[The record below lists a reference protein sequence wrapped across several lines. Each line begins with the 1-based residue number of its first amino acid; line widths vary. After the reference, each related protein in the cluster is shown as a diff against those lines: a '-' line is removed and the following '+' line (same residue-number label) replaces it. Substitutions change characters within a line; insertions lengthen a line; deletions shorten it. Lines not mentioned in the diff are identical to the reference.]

1 MNENTNEKMNEEMN
15 ELNLEDL
22 EKIAGGFPSELITN
36 TGQLLITVRRMFNRG
51 MSIDDIVNEIV
62 STSLSNCF
70 VAERTD
76 QAANALSYVVRT
88 YCESLAANR

>member
-22 EKIAGGFPSELITN
+22 EKIAGGFPSELVIN
-36 TGQLLITVRRMFNRG
+36 QGQLVITVRRMFDRG
-51 MSIDDIVNEIV
+51 MSIDDIVHEIV
-62 STSLSNCF
+62 STSLSSVF
-70 VAERTD
+70 VAERTN

-88 YCESLAANR
+88 YCEGLAANR